1 MNRTA
6 PATPYTA
13 LDNPVPTVTAV
24 DLVTSGNLQL
34 VVQCPRCG
42 EHHRHLG
49 LGLRRS
55 PCGCWYVLAT
65 PTAPAPKLAA
75 A

>member
-1 MNRTA
+1 MNSATT
-6 PATPYTA
+6 PAYTSVEHA
-13 LDNPVPTVTAV
+13 VPTVTATN
-24 DLVTSGNLQL
+24 LVTSGNLQL
-34 VVQCPRCG
+34 VVQCPRCD

-55 PCGCWYVLAT
+55 PCGCWYVVST
-65 PTAPAPKLAA
+65 SNKRAPKLAA